1 MSIDTTNYGDF
12 IVTLGPADVE
22 TPQVL
27 EVRMDPAINGG
38 ADVLCFY
45 SGVLKFAQKG
55 TSEDH
60 WDRGALYA
68 RFPTGSRKWFGQG
81 SIQGGPGWTRFI
93 DGTVTVSLAAI
104 YNAGVANNAGWA
116 VDAAMLEATHLSPA
130 VGGEDHLQLQAL
142 LAVRD
147 TDGILYRLSY
157 QITALGNYLPFERP
171 PVRDERPPVRA

>member
-1 MSIDTTNYGDF
+1 MSIDTTGYQDF
-12 IVTLGPADVE
+12 VITLGPADVE

-27 EVRMDPAINGG
+27 EVRVDPAINGG

-45 SGVLKFAQKG
+45 SGVLKFGQKG
-55 TSEDH
+55 TATDH

-68 RFPTGSRKWFGQG
+68 RFPTGSRRWFGPQ

-104 YNAGVANNAGWA
+104 YNAGVANYAGWA

-157 QITALGNYLPFERP
+157 QITALGNYLPLERP
-171 PVRDERPPVRA
+171 PARE